1 MTKELIQ
8 PRQFAFH
15 DRVSKTPP
23 TCKPFELCVE
33 KDGNL
38 AREEKDNLFHSLQ
51 GNTGK
56 HNYRLGGWIYPFGQ
70 WMNTYLVKYKHYGW
84 QEIKAFDKT
93 CIRSSWYTNSGI
105 IEILQ
110 KPE

>member
-1 MTKELIQ
+1 MITEEIVM
-8 PRQFAFH
+8 PYQFAFH
-15 DRVSKTPP
+15 DQVPKQAPP
-23 TCKPFELCVE
+23 YKPF
-33 KDGNL
+33 DNL
-38 AREEKDNLFHSLQ
+38 AAGMPMSRDDKNALFHSLQ
-51 GNTGK
+51 GNSGK
-56 HNYRLGGWIYPFGQ
+56 HNYRLSGWIYPFGQ